1 MTNRHASHLDR
12 PNQFARGLAI
22 GLWVAL
28 AMIIAGKTI
37 QNPDN
42 HNTYPIFRD
51 AARAWWKGDN
61 VYDSFFLGSDYRYG
75 PSFAMA
81 ILPLAWLPDT
91 AGAVI
96 WALLNVAVAYW
107 AIVAMCRRIL
117 PGAAAPRMQYFVL
130 TAALLPAA
138 HCLYAS
144 QTNLLVFALA
154 GFAAIAILDEQWWL
168 AALLLAIDVH
178 IKVWPLAVALLFAT
192 CWPRRL
198 AWRLPIAMVAIAA
211 MPLLVKSPRVVMDQY
226 VQWYQ
231 HVAGLVSNRHLA
243 YRDAWTIWE
252 LISSSVNPR
261 LYELLQLGGAAVM
274 FGLCLWQSFRLGPR
288 RLVLFVLVCWTVW
301 QLIFGPGTER
311 NTFSLIAPL
320 TGWAVVAAVTQRRA
334 AWLMVASYL
343 LTLAPAIRGI
353 EDLHRLLQVMHPLG
367 ILLFFG
373 WFLWWNRTQ
382 QEELPLLSVKESSSQ
397 VVLSRKIQ
405 GDELEAHAADCPT
418 CLVGENC

>member
-1 MTNRHASHLDR
+1 MNQQASHPDRLD
-12 PNQFARGLAI
+12 QIARGLAI
-22 GLWVAL
+22 GLWIAL
-28 AMIIAGKTI
+28 AVIITVKTI

-42 HNTYPIFRD
+42 HNTYPIYRD
-51 AARAWWKGDN
+51 AARAWWKGEN
-61 VYDSFFLGSDYRYG
+61 VYDAFFFGSDYRYG

-96 WALLNVAVAYW
+96 WALLNVGIAYW
-107 AIVAMCRRIL
+107 ATVAVCRRIL
-117 PGAAAPRMQYFVL
+117 PGVATPALRNFVL
-130 TAALLPAA
+130 VAALLPAT

-154 GFAAIAILDEQWWL
+154 AFAGIAIVDKRWWL

-178 IKVWPLAVALLFAT
+178 IKVWPLAGALLLVT

-198 AWRLPIAMVAIAA
+198 AWRLPIMLAAIAA
-211 MPLLVKSPRVVMDQY
+211 MPLLLMPPRVVLDQY

-231 HVAGLVSNRHLA
+231 HVTGLVSNRHLA

-252 LISSSVNPR
+252 LISTPVNPR
-261 LYELLQLGGAAVM
+261 LYSLLQLGGAAVM
-274 FGLCLWQSFRLGPR
+274 FGLCLWQSFRLKPK
-288 RLVLFVLVCWTVW
+288 RLVLFVLVCWTTW

-320 TGWAVVAAVTQRRA
+320 TGWAVVVSVVERRA
-334 AWLMVASYL
+334 TWLMVSSYL
-343 LTLAPAIRGI
+343 LALAPAMRGV
-353 EDLHRLLQVMHPLG
+353 EDLHPLLVVTHPLG

-373 WFLWWNRTQ
+373 WFLWWNGSEQ
-382 QEELPLLSVKESSSQ
+382 DDSLAVSAEEKRVQIAIPAALQTAGNST
-397 VVLSRKIQ
+397 RA
-405 GDELEAHAADCPT
+405 DERPP
-418 CLVGENC
+418 CLVAENC

>member
-1 MTNRHASHLDR
+1 MTNSQSSQPSRQE
-12 PNQFARGLAI
+12 QFTRGLAI
-22 GLWVAL
+22 GLWLAL
-28 AMIIAGKTI
+28 AIIIAVKTI

-42 HNTYPIFRD
+42 HNTYPIYRD
-51 AARAWWKGDN
+51 AARAWWKGEN
-61 VYDSFFLGSDYRYG
+61 VYDSCFFGSDYRYG

-96 WALLNVAVAYW
+96 WALLNVGIAYW
-107 AIVAMCRRIL
+107 ATSAMCRRIL
-117 PGAAAPRMQYFVL
+117 PSAATPRVRYYVL
-130 TAALLPAA
+130 AAALLPAT

-154 GFAAIAILDEQWWL
+154 AFATIAILDERWWL

-178 IKVWPLAVALLFAT
+178 IKVWPLAVALLLTT

-198 AWRLPIAMVAIAA
+198 AWRLPLAMVAIAA
-211 MPLLVKSPRVVMDQY
+211 MPLLVMPPRVMLGQY
-226 VQWYQ
+226 AQWYQ
-231 HVAGLVSNRHLA
+231 HVTGLVSNRHLA

-252 LISSSVNPR
+252 LISSPVIPR
-261 LYELLQLGGAAVM
+261 LYALLQLGGAAVM
-274 FGLCLWQSFRLGPR
+274 FGLCLRQSFRLGPR
-288 RLVLFVLVCWTVW
+288 RLVLYVLVCWTTW

-320 TGWAVVAAVTQRRA
+320 TGWAVVAAVAQRRA
-334 AWLMVASYL
+334 AWLMVSSYL

-353 EDLHRLLQVMHPLG
+353 EDLHPLLQVMHPLG

-373 WFLWWNRTQ
+373 WFLWWNNADNS
-382 QEELPLLSVKESSSQ
+382 ELSVVSVEEKRVR
-397 VVLSRKIQ
+397 VVFQGQIQ
-405 GDELEAHAADCPT
+405 ARDDSTLADKRPP
-418 CLVGENC
+418 CLVTENC